1 MGAQVNESG
10 AIYHGSNLRPVHK
23 CCHKDLQKRR
33 RLAKLRLEHARAA
46 VYATSTARKFKGFG
60 RVAGYIHMD
69 VSFRLN
75 GKDVALTNVT
85 ATTTLLDWLRINQ
98 NLTGTKEG
106 CNEGDCGA
114 CSVMVTDENG
124 AKALNACILFLPQLH
139 GKAIRTVEG
148 IAAPDGTPH
157 AVQTEMITHHGSQ
170 CGFCT
175 PGFIVSMAT
184 AHLNGETD
192 HDTALAGNLC
202 RCTGYA
208 PIIRAAKAAETA
220 PIPKHMHDT
229 PPILLA
235 KNIPGER
242 ESAGAEPP
250 TNLDA
255 FASWYEQNPD
265 TTLIAGATDVGLWV
279 TKHFT
284 NLGQTAFLNQIPE
297 LRGMT
302 ETDEAI
308 HVGAMT
314 TLTELYEVIKDRH
327 PSFAQ
332 LIQRYGSTQVR
343 NAATIGGN
351 VANGSPIG
359 DGSPALIALGAT
371 LHLRKGAKVHEI
383 PIADFFIE
391 YGKQDR
397 AVGEFI
403 TGITIPKVADNLHC
417 YKLSKRFDQDISA
430 VCGCLWVEV
439 KDDVITTARLAYG
452 GMAGTPKRASA
463 AEAALTNKPWSENTI
478 RTAMEALKSDFSP
491 LSDMRASAKY
501 RMQTAQNMLLRL
513 WHERNGETTSV
524 HEVTA

>member
-1 MGAQVNESG
+1 MN
-10 AIYHGSNLRPVHK
+10 
-23 CCHKDLQKRR
+23 
-33 RLAKLRLEHARAA
+33 
-46 VYATSTARKFKGFG
+46 
-60 RVAGYIHMD
+60 

-75 GKDVALTNVT
+75 GKDVALKNVS
-85 ATTTLLDWLRINQ
+85 ATTTLLDWLRIDQ

-148 IAAPDGTPH
+148 ITAPDGTPH
-157 AVQTEMITHHGSQ
+157 PVQSEMITHHGSQ

-184 AHLNGETD
+184 AHLNGDTD

-220 PIPKHMHDT
+220 AIPDHMIE

-235 KNIPGER
+235 KNTQ
-242 ESAGAEPP
+242 STQP
-250 TNLDA
+250 TNLDD
-255 FASWYEQNPD
+255 FANWYEQNPD
-265 TTLIAGATDVGLWV
+265 TTLIAGATDIGLWV

-284 NLGQTAFLNQIPE
+284 ELGQTAFLNPITE
-297 LRGMT
+297 LRGIT
-302 ETDEAI
+302 ETDRAI
-308 HVGAMT
+308 HIGAMT
-314 TLTELYEVIKDRH
+314 TLTELLEAIKARH
-327 PSFAQ
+327 PSFGR
-332 LIQRYGSTQVR
+332 LIERYGSTQVR

-351 VANGSPIG
+351 IANGSPIG
-359 DGSPALIALGAT
+359 DGPPALMALDAT
-371 LHLRKGAKVHEI
+371 LHLRKGAKTREL

-397 AVGEFI
+397 QEGEFV

-430 VCGCLWVEV
+430 VCGCLWIKVEHDIV
-439 KDDVITTARLAYG
+439 TEARLAYG
-452 GMAGTPKRASA
+452 GMAGTPKRAMNT
-463 AEAALTNKPWSENTI
+463 ENALIGQSWSEPTVRI
-478 RTAMEALKSDFSP
+478 AMNAMKTDFTP
-491 LSDMRASAKY
+491 LSDMRASADY
-501 RMQTAQNMLLRL
+501 RMETAQNMLLRV
-513 WHERNGETTSV
+513 WYERNGTVTSV
-524 HEVTA
+524 HEVSV

>member
-1 MGAQVNESG
+1 
-10 AIYHGSNLRPVHK
+10 
-23 CCHKDLQKRR
+23 
-33 RLAKLRLEHARAA
+33 
-46 VYATSTARKFKGFG
+46 
-60 RVAGYIHMD
+60 MD

-75 GKDVALTNVT
+75 GKDVALTNVSV
-85 ATTTLLDWLRINQ
+85 TTTLLDWLRIDQ

-114 CSVMVTDENG
+114 CSVMVTDEDG

-157 AVQTEMITHHGSQ
+157 PVQTEMINHHGSQ

-208 PIIRAAKAAETA
+208 PIIRAAKAAQGA
-220 PIPKHMHDT
+220 PVPKHMHDA

-250 TNLDA
+250 TTLDE
-255 FASWYEQNPD
+255 FANWYEQNPD

-284 NLGQTAFLNQIPE
+284 DLGQTAFLNRIPE
-297 LRGMT
+297 LRGIIVGDDT
-302 ETDEAI
+302 I
-308 HVGAMT
+308 HIGAMT
-314 TLTELYEVIKDRH
+314 TLTELETAIAPFH
-327 PSFAQ
+327 PSFARM
-332 LIQRYGSTQVR
+332 IQRYGSTQVR

-351 VANGSPIG
+351 IANGSPIG
-359 DGSPALIALGAT
+359 DGSPALIALDAT
-371 LHLRKGAKVHEI
+371 LHLRKGAKTRQI
-383 PIADFFIE
+383 SLADFFIA

-397 AVGEFI
+397 EVGEFL
-403 TGITIPKVADNLHC
+403 TGITIPKVTDNLHC

-439 KDDVITTARLAYG
+439 ESNIITNARLAFG
-452 GMAGTPKRASA
+452 GMAGTPKRASNT
-463 AEAALTNKPWSENTI
+463 EASLIGQSWTEETI
-478 RTAMEALKSDFSP
+478 RIGMGVMAQDFAP
-491 LSDMRASAKY
+491 LSDMRASADY
-501 RMQTAQNMLLRL
+501 RMQTAQNMLLRV
-513 WHERNGETTSV
+513 WHERDGQTTSV